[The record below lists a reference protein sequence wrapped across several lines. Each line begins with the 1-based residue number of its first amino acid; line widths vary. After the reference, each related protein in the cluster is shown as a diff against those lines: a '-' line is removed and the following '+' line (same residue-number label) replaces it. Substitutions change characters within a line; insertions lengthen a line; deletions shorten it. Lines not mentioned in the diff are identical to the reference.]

1 MHPSAGHLEVA
12 NAADCG
18 RGVLKLNYVDLTSA
32 GSSVANIRGMTLML
46 LRPAA
51 ALTTLNKKTKPKKK
65 QRRRR
70 REKKSTHWESCTAD
84 TLAYIVQCIHRSPF
98 SSSVVVYFFLSYP
111 FCL

>member
-32 GSSVANIRGMTLML
+32 GSFVANIRATTLML

-51 ALTTLNKKTKPKKK
+51 AFTTLNKKAKTKNKKK
-65 QRRRR
+65 TK
-70 REKKSTHWESCTAD
+70 EEEEGKKSTHWESCTAD
-84 TLAYIVQCIHRSPF
+84 TLAYIIQCIHRSHF
-98 SSSVVVYFFLSYP
+98 S
-111 FCL
+111 

>member
-32 GSSVANIRGMTLML
+32 GSFVANIRGMTLML

-51 ALTTLNKKTKPKKK
+51 ALTTLNKKTKK

-70 REKKSTHWESCTAD
+70 REKNPPIGNPA
-84 TLAYIVQCIHRSPF
+84 LLIH
-98 SSSVVVYFFLSYP
+98 
-111 FCL
+111 

>member
-32 GSSVANIRGMTLML
+32 GSFVANIRATTLML

-51 ALTTLNKKTKPKKK
+51 AFTTLNKKAKTKTKKNK
-65 QRRRR
+65 GGGGG
-70 REKKSTHWESCTAD
+70 KK
-84 TLAYIVQCIHRSPF
+84 IHP
-98 SSSVVVYFFLSYP
+98 LGILH
-111 FCL
+111 C

>member
-32 GSSVANIRGMTLML
+32 GSFVANIRATTLML

-51 ALTTLNKKTKPKKK
+51 AFTTLNKKAKTKTKK

-70 REKKSTHWESCTAD
+70 REKNPPIGNPA
-84 TLAYIVQCIHRSPF
+84 LLIH
-98 SSSVVVYFFLSYP
+98 
-111 FCL
+111 

>member
-51 ALTTLNKKTKPKKK
+51 ALTTLNKKNKTKKK

-70 REKKSTHWESCTAD
+70 EKNPPIGNPA
-84 TLAYIVQCIHRSPF
+84 LLIH
-98 SSSVVVYFFLSYP
+98 
-111 FCL
+111 

>member
-51 ALTTLNKKTKPKKK
+51 ALTTLNKKNKTKKTK
-65 QRRRR
+65 
-70 REKKSTHWESCTAD
+70 EEEGKKSTHWESCTAD

-98 SSSVVVYFFLSYP
+98 SSSVVVYFFLGYP

>member
-70 REKKSTHWESCTAD
+70 EKNPPIGNPA
-84 TLAYIVQCIHRSPF
+84 LLIH
-98 SSSVVVYFFLSYP
+98 
-111 FCL
+111 

>member
-32 GSSVANIRGMTLML
+32 GSFVANIRGMTLML

-51 ALTTLNKKTKPKKK
+51 ALTTLNKKTKPKKTK
-65 QRRRR
+65 
-70 REKKSTHWESCTAD
+70 EEEEGKKSHPLGILHC
-84 TLAYIVQCIHRSPF
+84 
-98 SSSVVVYFFLSYP
+98 
-111 FCL
+111 